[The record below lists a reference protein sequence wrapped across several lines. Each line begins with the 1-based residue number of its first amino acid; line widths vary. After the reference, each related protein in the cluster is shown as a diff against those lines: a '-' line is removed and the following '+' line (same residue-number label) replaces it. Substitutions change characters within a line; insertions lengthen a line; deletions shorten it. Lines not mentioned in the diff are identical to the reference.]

1 MMSRVTQ
8 ASVGSVMLLLEARHL
23 HRGPMSLRSS
33 LCMVR
38 VFCTAPFSFAMK
50 VLSMMVSSLYQRT
63 EGGGSPPVATHWMVR
78 GSPSLKGPTATE
90 SDSCLPR
97 SPRMRGREG
106 GTDKIYIKHICKGE
120 LNNKRG
126 AVKNDKQVFFATSLK
141 VYLLNS
147 ACYRSC
153 ALGMKNNVA
162 FVFLPICLWNY
173 VPITSSLTLWYMVG
187 DSV

>member
-1 MMSRVTQ
+1 MEHDLVLVYPGVEALLARHVGPDVQSPAVASPVLECDSVTQ
-8 ASVGSVMLLLEARHL
+8 QGEELQEPL
-23 HRGPMSLRSS
+23 
-33 LCMVR
+33 
-38 VFCTAPFSFAMK
+38 TAGLVAMK

-162 FVFLPICLWNY
+162 FVFLPICL
-173 VPITSSLTLWYMVG
+173 
-187 DSV
+187 